1 MVPMRQRVLL
11 VAGWVVAAAVT
22 SLVASGAVA
31 VAGGQVNDRPLTR
44 VLAADVAALPVVD
57 TEGVPDP
64 CEPPASGGFD
74 CGPGA
79 PSAGAQS
86 DGPGSSDPAGGGNDD
101 DLTQLDPEQPDGFTP
116 SIDVGAPEEAGPDSL
131 EPRPGLPDPIPA
143 QYVSVVGGSVSFFV
157 EDDIVQVRVIV
168 PGFGYSYVIDDTDDP
183 TVVRIRFIPNPRLAG
198 PANAELSGAEA
209 RWEDGELIIETF
221 EF

>member
-1 MVPMRQRVLL
+1 MRQRVLL

-44 VLAADVAALPVVD
+44 VLAADVAALPVVN

-86 DGPGSSDPAGGGNDD
+86 DGPGSSDSAGGGNDN
-101 DLTQLDPEQPDGFTP
+101 DLTQLDPNQPDGFTP
-116 SIDVGAPEEAGPDSL
+116 SIDVGTPEDAGPENL
-131 EPRPGLPDPIPA
+131 VPQPGLPEPIPA
-143 QYVSVVGGSVSFFV
+143 QYVSVDGGSVSFYV
-157 EDDIVQVRVIV
+157 EDDRVQVRVIV
-168 PGFGYSYVIDDTDDP
+168 PGFGYSYVIDESGEP
-183 TVVRIRFIPNPRLAG
+183 TVLRVSFIPNPRLAG

-209 RWEDGELIIETF
+209 QWVDGELVVETF
-221 EF
+221 GF

>member
-86 DGPGSSDPAGGGNDD
+86 DGPGSSDPAGGGNGD
-101 DLTQLDPEQPDGFTP
+101 DLTQLDPDQPDGFTP
-116 SIDVGAPEEAGPDSL
+116 SIDVGTPEDAGPDSL
-131 EPRPGLPDPIPA
+131 TPQPGLPDPIPA
-143 QYVSVVGGSVSFFV
+143 QYVTVEGGGVSFYV
-157 EDDIVQVRVIV
+157 ENNRVEVRVIV
-168 PGFGYSYVIDDTDDP
+168 PGFGYSYVIDDSTDP
-183 TVVRIRFIPNPRLAG
+183 TVLRIRFIPDPRLA

-209 RWEDGELIIETF
+209 RWVDGELIVDTF